1 MPAKTATKTPKET
14 KSVEEKKETKPVE
27 VKVDAGSESE
37 TETKPTKAR
46 KNKKTEESASE
57 SENDAGTESESE
69 KPTKKKTAGRKKKE
83 EVVETAAPIEE
94 EDDNEIMAEAE
105 DEVVFLS
112 SEAAPHLTHLTE
124 NVSKFIKDI
133 KDTEFDEDDHADI
146 MKAFV
151 GLTNN
156 FNKLSVLMMNKWYK
170 LSKSKKGA
178 KSTATKEKPP
188 RKKVDPEN
196 VAVNRPNDVVPAFLK
211 FMGKPEGTK
220 LSRKDVQNY
229 IYELRGK
236 DGEYTVKDGE
246 GKALKGNPF
255 YINKGKLGDFFKLI
269 KNEIVSRGINDDIV
283 IKERTKTKKSRKT
296 GEETTITEVSGY
308 IHEDGKLPEY
318 IHVNHIMKYIGYVFT
333 PTTKA

>member
-14 KSVEEKKETKPVE
+14 KPKEEKETKPVE

-46 KNKKTEESASE
+46 KSKKTEESASE

-83 EVVETAAPIEE
+83 TEVETAAPIKE
-94 EDDNEIMAEAE
+94 EDEVEAEAE
-105 DEVVFLS
+105 DAEIEFFS
-112 SEAAPHLTHLTE
+112 SEVAPFINLING
-124 NVSKFIKDI
+124 NVVEFIKKV
-133 KDTEFDEDDHADI
+133 KDTDYDQDDYAGI
-146 MKAFV
+146 MKASV

-156 FNKLSVLMMNKWYK
+156 FNKLSILMANKWFK
-170 LSKSKKGA
+170 LTKEKKGT
-178 KSTATKEKPP
+178 KTTATKEKAP

-211 FMGKPEGTK
+211 FMGQPDGTK

-246 GKALKGNPF
+246 GKPLKGNPF

-269 KNEIVSRGINDDIV
+269 KNEIVSRGITDDIV

-296 GEETTITEVSGY
+296 GEETTTTEVNGY

-333 PTTKA
+333 PATKA

>member
-14 KSVEEKKETKPVE
+14 KPVEEKKETKPAE

-37 TETKPTKAR
+37 TETKKPTKAR
-46 KNKKTEESASE
+46 KSKKTEESASE
-57 SENDAGTESESE
+57 SEADSESE
-69 KPTKKKTAGRKKKE
+69 KPTKKTAGRKKKE
-83 EVVETAAPIEE
+83 TVEEAAPAPIEE
-94 EDDNEIMAEAE
+94 EDENEIMADVE
-105 DEVVFLS
+105 DEVEFHS
-112 SEAAPHLTHLTE
+112 SETAPFINLING
-124 NVSKFIKDI
+124 NVVEFIK
-133 KDTEFDEDDHADI
+133 KVKETEFDEDDHAAI

-156 FNKLSVLMMNKWYK
+156 FNKLSIFMMNKWFK
-170 LSKSKKGA
+170 LSKTKKG
-178 KSTATKEKPP
+178 KTATAKVATP

-196 VAVNRPNDVVPAFLK
+196 VAVNRPNDVGAAFLT
-211 FMGKPEGTK
+211 FMGHPDGTK

-229 IYELRGK
+229 IYTLRGK
-236 DGEYTVKDGE
+236 DGQYTVKDAE

-269 KNEIVSRGINDDIV
+269 KNEIVSRGITDDIV

-296 GEETTITEVSGY
+296 GEETTTTEVDGY
-308 IHEDGKLPEY
+308 IHEDGSLPEY

-333 PTTKA
+333 KA